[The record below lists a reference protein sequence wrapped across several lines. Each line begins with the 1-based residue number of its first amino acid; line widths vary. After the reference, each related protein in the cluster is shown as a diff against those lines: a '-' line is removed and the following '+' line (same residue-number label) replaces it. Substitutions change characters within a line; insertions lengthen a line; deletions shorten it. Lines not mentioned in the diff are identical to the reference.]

1 VPAGH
6 PLASV
11 HGAFNAVFVETSA
24 AGPLMFYG
32 QGAGGKPTASAVLGD
47 VVSAAR
53 HRVHG
58 GKAPSESFYAGLPI
72 LPASAVRT
80 RYQLRM
86 DVADRPGVLAQ
97 VAGAFASAGVSI
109 ETVRQAP
116 EPVDGVAELLVATHE
131 ADEGA
136 LAGTV
141 ETITSLSGVLAVTS
155 VLRIEAS

>member
-1 VPAGH
+1 
-6 PLASV
+6 
-11 HGAFNAVFVETSA
+11 
-24 AGPLMFYG
+24 
-32 QGAGGKPTASAVLGD
+32 VLGD

-58 GKAPSESFYAGLPI
+58 GKAPSESFYARLPI
-72 LPASAVRT
+72 VTTESVRT

-97 VAGAFASAGVSI
+97 VAGAFAQHGVSI

-116 EPVDGVAELLVATHE
+116 ESVDGVAELLVATHTATE
-131 ADEGA
+131 AA
-136 LAGTV
+136 LAATV
-141 ETITSLSGVLAVTS
+141 ETVGAQPGVLSVTS